1 MDIFQGLNDRQRAA
15 VQCLEGPL
23 LVMAGA
29 GSGKTKVLT
38 CRIANLL
45 AHDVPAYRILAITFT
60 NKAAAEMR
68 ERVDRLIGEEARH
81 VWLSTFHSF
90 CARFLRREIEAAG
103 CYKKNFVIYDAGDSR
118 ALVKNCLK
126 ALNLDDKQYAPNS
139 VQAAISNAKNQ
150 MMGPR
155 DFARAADTF
164 FQKKVAEI
172 YEAYEAALMKNN
184 ALDFDDL
191 LLWAVSLLEKHED
204 IREKYQRRFA
214 YILVDEY
221 QDTNS
226 AQYKLTRL
234 LADSHHNLCVV
245 GDADQSIYGWRGA
258 DMRNIMDFE
267 TDYPEATVIRL
278 EQNYRS
284 TKTILAAA
292 NAVIQN
298 NQNRKPKDLWTKNEA
313 GEKITLY
320 VAEDE
325 RDEAGFIADTV
336 RREMTKTAVSYN
348 DFAVLYRTNAQSR
361 VLEEGFM
368 RCGIPYTMVGGLKFY
383 ERKEIKDIIAYLR
396 LIFNP
401 LDSMSLHRILN
412 VPKRGL
418 GETSLTRLDAYAAE
432 AELNLFD
439 VISSPA
445 YLDAVPRLSARTR
458 NVLSD
463 FSALIFDLL
472 TQQET
477 LPLSQFVET
486 VLTLSGYMDELGRD
500 NKPENEARVE
510 NLKEFISVARDFEMS
525 GETPDLEN
533 FLNHIALISDIDAAD
548 MAEDRVTLMTLHA
561 AKGLEFPIVFLAGM
575 EEGLFPHARTLMAPD
590 ELEEERRTCYVGIT
604 RAQRKLYLSYAR
616 QRMIFGRTT
625 VYPPS
630 RFLGEIPEA
639 YLEAFASAPL
649 TGRRGYSAAHRAK
662 TRAAASPSSTLM
674 TGNQALASFS
684 WQPITSSSRP
694 KGGGEP
700 LLRPDT
706 ETVWH
711 PGDKVRHGK
720 WGLGTIVSVR
730 GEGEER
736 ELQVAFPG
744 LGVRALMQ
752 KYAPI
757 TRA

>member
-1 MDIFQGLNDRQRAA
+1 MDIFQGLNDRQREA
-15 VQCLEGPL
+15 VACLEGPL

-45 AHDVPAYRILAITFT
+45 AHGVPPYRILAITFT

-90 CARFLRREIEAAG
+90 CARFLRREIEASG
-103 CYKKNFVIYDAGDSR
+103 YYKKNFVIYDAGDTR
-118 ALVKNCLK
+118 TLVKNCLK

-150 MMGPR
+150 MMGPQA
-155 DFARAADTF
+155 FAQAADTF

-172 YEAYEAALMKNN
+172 YEAYEAALRKNN

-191 LLWAVSLLEKHED
+191 LLFAVSLLEKHEE

-221 QDTNS
+221 QDTNG
-226 AQYKLTRL
+226 AQYRLTRL
-234 LADSHHNLCVV
+234 LAEGHHNLCVV

-258 DMRNIMDFE
+258 DMRNIMEFE
-267 TDYPEATVIRL
+267 ADYPEAAVIRL

-292 NAVIQN
+292 NAVIEN
-298 NQNRKPKDLWTKNEA
+298 NQNRKPKELWTENEA

-320 VAEDE
+320 IAEDE
-325 RDEAGFIADTV
+325 RDEANFIAGTV
-336 RREMTKTAVSYN
+336 RRETEQNARAYHE
-348 DFAVLYRTNAQSR
+348 FAVLYRTNAQSR

-368 RCGIPYTMVGGLKFY
+368 RCGIPYAMVGGLKFY
-383 ERKEIKDIIAYLR
+383 ERKEIKDLIAYLR

-401 LDSMSLHRILN
+401 LDAMSLHRILN

-418 GETSLTRLDAYAAE
+418 GDTSIARLDAYAAQ
-432 AELNLFD
+432 AGLNLFD
-439 VISSPA
+439 VISSPE
-445 YLDAVPRLSARTR
+445 YLDEVPRLTARART
-458 NVLSD
+458 VLSD
-463 FSALIFDLL
+463 FSALILDLL
-472 TQQET
+472 ARQET
-477 LPLSQFVET
+477 MPLSAFVET
-486 VLTLSGYMDELGRD
+486 VLDLSGCMEEWRKE
-500 NKPENEARVE
+500 NKPENEARIE
-510 NLKEFISVARDFEMS
+510 NLKEFISVAHDFEAS

-533 FLNHIALISDIDAAD
+533 FLNHIALISDIDATD

-561 AKGLEFPIVFLAGM
+561 AKGLEFPTVFLAGM

-604 RAQRKLYLSYAR
+604 RAQRKFYLSCAK

-625 VYPPS
+625 IYPPS

-649 TGRRGYSAAHRAK
+649 SMGRGY
-662 TRAAASPSSTLM
+662 ASPRGARESMRARGASAPM
-674 TGNQALASFS
+674 TGHQALAAFS
-684 WQPITSSSRP
+684 GQPKTSVSPP
-694 KGGGEP
+694 KGGGASP
-700 LLRPDT
+700 IRPDT
-706 ETVWH
+706 EAVWR
-711 PGDKVRHGK
+711 PGDKIRHGK

-730 GEGEER
+730 GEGDAR

>member
-348 DFAVLYRTNAQSR
+348 DFAVLYRTNGRMPSPGSWKKDLCA
-361 VLEEGFM
+361 
-368 RCGIPYTMVGGLKFY
+368 VG
-383 ERKEIKDIIAYLR
+383 
-396 LIFNP
+396 
-401 LDSMSLHRILN
+401 
-412 VPKRGL
+412 
-418 GETSLTRLDAYAAE
+418 
-432 AELNLFD
+432 
-439 VISSPA
+439 SP
-445 YLDAVPRLSARTR
+445 
-458 NVLSD
+458 
-463 FSALIFDLL
+463 
-472 TQQET
+472 
-477 LPLSQFVET
+477 
-486 VLTLSGYMDELGRD
+486 
-500 NKPENEARVE
+500 
-510 NLKEFISVARDFEMS
+510 
-525 GETPDLEN
+525 TPW
-533 FLNHIALISDIDAAD
+533 S
-548 MAEDRVTLMTLHA
+548 ED
-561 AKGLEFPIVFLAGM
+561 
-575 EEGLFPHARTLMAPD
+575 
-590 ELEEERRTCYVGIT
+590 
-604 RAQRKLYLSYAR
+604 
-616 QRMIFGRTT
+616 
-625 VYPPS
+625 
-630 RFLGEIPEA
+630 
-639 YLEAFASAPL
+639 
-649 TGRRGYSAAHRAK
+649 
-662 TRAAASPSSTLM
+662 
-674 TGNQALASFS
+674 
-684 WQPITSSSRP
+684 
-694 KGGGEP
+694 
-700 LLRPDT
+700 
-706 ETVWH
+706 
-711 PGDKVRHGK
+711 
-720 WGLGTIVSVR
+720 
-730 GEGEER
+730 
-736 ELQVAFPG
+736 
-744 LGVRALMQ
+744 
-752 KYAPI
+752 
-757 TRA
+757 

>member
-1 MDIFQGLNDRQRAA
+1 
-15 VQCLEGPL
+15 
-23 LVMAGA
+23 
-29 GSGKTKVLT
+29 
-38 CRIANLL
+38 
-45 AHDVPAYRILAITFT
+45 
-60 NKAAAEMR
+60 MR

-172 YEAYEAALMKNN
+172 YEAYDAALMKNN

-432 AELNLFD
+432 AGLNLFD

-445 YLDAVPRLSARTR
+445 YLDAVPRLSVRTR

-662 TRAAASPSSTLM
+662 TRAAASPSNTLM

-684 WQPITSSSRP
+684 QQPITSSSGP

-706 ETVWH
+706 ETVWY